1 MDEKISFDWKKFFKG
16 VLISYAVLIAI
27 TLVFAII
34 LFLFQGLTIQDYASA
49 ILSFTIASLMFWML
63 PALIGGFMY
72 VRKGRRGIVLT
83 IGITLAIVVLV
94 FATCVASLSNLF
106 NQGI

>member
-1 MDEKISFDWKKFFKG
+1 MDEKVSFDWKKYFNG

-27 TLVFAII
+27 TLVFAIL
-34 LFLFQGLTIQDYASA
+34 LFLFQGLTIPDFASA
-49 ILSFTIASLMFWML
+49 ILGFTLTSLVFWLL
-63 PALIGGFMY
+63 PALIGGYMY

-106 NQGI
+106 NQGV